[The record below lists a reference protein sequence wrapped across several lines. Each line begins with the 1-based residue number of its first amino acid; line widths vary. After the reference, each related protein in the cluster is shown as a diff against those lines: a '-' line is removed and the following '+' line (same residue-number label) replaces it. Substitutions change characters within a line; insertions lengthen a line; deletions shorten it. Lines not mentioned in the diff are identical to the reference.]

1 MFVYCSTSAPFR
13 HWCYLPRV
21 NAVHLAAD
29 TEKVIV
35 QFIYLHMLFINWI
48 CLVSAAI
55 GTLVFPCSCNFSALD
70 AEFEQFTVSAY
81 EQVFVQFV
89 CLPMLLSNLALT
101 CSTLAAFSA
110 LVLSCCLIHFTVL
123 SNSLTSDFE
132 RVTVAVYLRMLLAN
146 TSLTC
151 LTSAALGALALPLL
165 CIYKTSAAD
174 FKQVIFTAWTLNNL
188 NPAAHRA
195 LLLPYLLNSKCI
207 GS

>member
-1 MFVYCSTSAPFR
+1 MLVYCSTSSAFR
-13 HWCYLPRV
+13 HWCYLPCV

-35 QFIYLHMLFINWI
+35 QFIYLHMLFINWT
-48 CLVSAAI
+48 CLVSAAL
-55 GTLVFPCSCNFSALD
+55 GTLVFPCSCNFSTLD
-70 AEFEQFTVSAY
+70 AEFEQVTVSAY
-81 EQVFVQFV
+81 DQLFVQFV

-101 CSTLAAFSA
+101 CSTLAAFGA
-110 LVLSCCLIHFTVL
+110 LVLSCYLIHFIVL

-132 RVTVAVYLRMLLAN
+132 RVTVAVYLPMLLAN
-146 TSLTC
+146 SSLTC
-151 LTSAALGALALPLL
+151 LTSAPLGALALPLL
-165 CIYKTSAAD
+165 CIYKKLAAD

-195 LLLPYLLNSKCI
+195 LSLPYLLNSKCI

>member
-1 MFVYCSTSAPFR
+1 MFDYCSTSAAFR
-13 HWCYLPRV
+13 HWCYLPYV
-21 NAVHLAAD
+21 NPVHLAAD
-29 TEKVIV
+29 TEKIIV
-35 QFIYLHMLFINWI
+35 EFIYLHMLFTDWT
-48 CLVSAAI
+48 CLVSAAL

-81 EQVFVQFV
+81 EQVFVQFI

-101 CSTLAAFSA
+101 CSILAAF
-110 LVLSCCLIHFTVL
+110 
-123 SNSLTSDFE
+123 
-132 RVTVAVYLRMLLAN
+132 
-146 TSLTC
+146 
-151 LTSAALGALALPLL
+151 GALALSCYLIHFIVLFNSLASDLL
-165 CIYKTSAAD
+165 DLSTTWGIGVTSLAYLQKLAAD